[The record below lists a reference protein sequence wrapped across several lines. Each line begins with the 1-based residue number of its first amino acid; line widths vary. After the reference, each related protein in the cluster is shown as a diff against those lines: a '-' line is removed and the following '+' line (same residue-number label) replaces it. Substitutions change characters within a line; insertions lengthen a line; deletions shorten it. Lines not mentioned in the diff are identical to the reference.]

1 MFASTR
7 RVSCG
12 LPVGKC
18 VCVCVKECVSG
29 GRKCRLHA
37 DSEGHSHSCLLSN
50 FFFGR
55 DGWPPVP
62 PPLCVCVG
70 YAYECKNGCV
80 LVCILT
86 VCVHRYMLVS
96 MYMGVNVCLIDR

>member
-37 DSEGHSHSCLLSN
+37 GSEGHSHSCLLST
-50 FFFGR
+50 FFLEGTDGR
-55 DGWPPVP
+55 LFLLHYV
-62 PPLCVCVG
+62 
-70 YAYECKNGCV
+70 YV
-80 LVCILT
+80 LVMRMN
-86 VCVHRYMLVS
+86 VR
-96 MYMGVNVCLIDR
+96 MGVGMGARACMHSDSVCT

>member
-37 DSEGHSHSCLLSN
+37 GSEGHSHSCLRI

-55 DGWPPVP
+55 DGWPLVP
-62 PPLCVCVG
+62 TPLYVYVSVMRMNVSANVRMGVG
-70 YAYECKNGCV
+70 MGA
-80 LVCILT
+80 
-86 VCVHRYMLVS
+86 CVHS
-96 MYMGVNVCLIDR
+96 DSVCT